1 MTVNPAK
8 SMDSDDEAPLA
19 VGLDETDSAYASEK
33 QLRNSKTRAA
43 EPGQH
48 DPTPVTLIT
57 GEWQHSHAFSR
68 SDSLQWIEKS
78 EMLQASWEQAKR
90 RWYTTL

>member
-1 MTVNPAK
+1 MIANPAK
-8 SMDSDDEAPLA
+8 SMDSDDDEVPLA
-19 VGLDETDSAYASEK
+19 VGLDETDSAYAFGK
-33 QLRNSKTRAA
+33 QLQTSKTIAA
-43 EPGQH
+43 QPGQH

-57 GEWQHSHAFSR
+57 GEWQHPMPLSGQTVCNG
-68 SDSLQWIEKS
+68 LKC